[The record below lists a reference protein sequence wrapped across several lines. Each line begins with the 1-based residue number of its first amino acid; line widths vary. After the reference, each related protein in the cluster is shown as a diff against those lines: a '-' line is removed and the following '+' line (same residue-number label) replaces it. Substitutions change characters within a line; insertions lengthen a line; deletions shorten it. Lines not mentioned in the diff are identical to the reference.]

1 MGGGDCLLD
10 RFLPWSAA
18 QSGLEL
24 SEDFAYPNSFGAV
37 LFDLL
42 MMSVGLLFLVH
53 GDELNATI
61 LFTIGFVC
69 GSAITSAA
77 ISGILEAFDA
87 RLDCTLQALPP
98 LVVGVACGLRVRTSP
113 WAAFFLL
120 GLCVGG
126 VAGFYVYTIIKLFL
140 LELLL
145 VGAVGGG
152 VLGLYLRAKIIPAAT
167 ALLGAFFFTLGFTY
181 LALVPADSRYA
192 RWLTPESAQFD
203 QFTIVPLLVA
213 ALLVASRELLRKLW
227 AKASPAVSSAYGKV
241 CGKVCGQKK
250 EEGVLSKIG
259 SRVMGK
265 EKSRLQKL
273 QEWWSP
279 PPWCPLSPVR
289 EKLETALGKDPGE
302 LKPEKT
308 LISELIDEVMA
319 QQEDFTLPYLPYQ
332 TSKTITRVCL
342 EG

>member
-113 WAAFFLL
+113 WTTFFLL

-126 VAGFYVYTIIKLFL
+126 VAGFYVYTMIKLFL

-152 VLGLYLRAKIIPAAT
+152 VLGLYLRAKII
-167 ALLGAFFFTLGFTY
+167 
-181 LALVPADSRYA
+181 
-192 RWLTPESAQFD
+192 PESAQFD

-289 EKLETALGKDPGE
+289 
-302 LKPEKT
+302 
-308 LISELIDEVMA
+308 
-319 QQEDFTLPYLPYQ
+319 LP
-332 TSKTITRVCL
+332 
-342 EG
+342 